1 MGFYVEEYKANQH
14 FNKVVGME
22 MTPMAIQEGNA
33 IGYPFMDA
41 KRVLVLHLELS
52 ASAYVMMDT
61 ETDELLGAFGLMKG
75 LSSNAVIGHPW
86 LTHNG
91 FLGKS
96 KHNVSFLRRSR
107 EIIKGWLSTEH
118 IKTLETD
125 VLGDNKASI
134 TWLKWLGFTMGHS
147 KSINGETFYHC
158 VKHK

>member
-1 MGFYVEEYKANQH
+1 MGFYVEEYKATEH
-14 FNKVVGME
+14 FTKVVNMK
-22 MTPMAIQEGNA
+22 MTPLAIQEGDA

-52 ASAYVMMDT
+52 SSSYVIIDT
-61 ETDELLGAFGLMKG
+61 ETGELLGAFGLMKG
-75 LSSNAVIGHPW
+75 LSSNAVVGHPW

-91 FLGKS
+91 FLSLS
-96 KHNVSFLRRSR
+96 KQNIGFIRRSR

-118 IKTLETD
+118 IKALETD

-134 TWLKWLGFTMGHS
+134 KWLKWLGFTLGHS